1 MGISTP
7 LFFADQC
14 FAPSKL
20 HQLPMNNS
28 SIRYTNPNSG
38 VQLNP
43 NAIRYKVLPI
53 RSIPPSQRTP
63 SPSLIPLNPSLPHHP
78 PQFCRVG
85 GGNSF
90 HRHLKKSGKSFV
102 GSPVGSAYVYYQPAA
117 LSNLMAS

>member
-1 MGISTP
+1 MLRPFQATP
-7 LFFADQC
+7 TPYEQQQYSIHKPQQWGPAQPQC
-14 FAPSKL
+14 YPVQGTPYSQHPSFSENTIT
-20 HQLPMNNS
+20 QPF
-28 SIRYTNPNSG
+28 
-38 VQLNP
+38 
-43 NAIRYKVLPI
+43 
-53 RSIPPSQRTP
+53 
-63 SPSLIPLNPSLPHHP
+63 PLNPSLPHHP